1 MGSMGLLSTVGLRW
15 RIMDAMYE
23 LMIRLLI
30 ASGLLAL
37 FIWNP
42 YPLQYLELKSY
53 DTLIMSTEP
62 VQNENILIVDLDE
75 DLIKAYEGY
84 PLPRSLYAELITKT
98 NAIPGITVL
107 MPDPDIRGKENDLT
121 LSNAM
126 MEVPTVL
133 ASAASTQ
140 SSKESLHVGTA
151 QLGGDPLPW
160 LYEYPGILRTESTL
174 ELSRKGLGLITATPE
189 IDGVTRRIP
198 LVVNVQSKLYPAFA
212 LELLRLAVN
221 DPSYQL
227 KTTQEGISWIRVPSY
242 PLMNTDANAR
252 IFLDWNTNFYKQT
265 GLEFLTNPIDA
276 PFVIFGVTAEGV
288 VNPTPTPAGVKY
300 PHEIQANILHNLIN
314 GSAPSTPTW
323 AGGSELLGALL
334 AISII
339 AVTASYIWVSLPT
352 LVILIAGLI
361 YGAWYAFQSSYL
373 IDVSGIILISFLFWS
388 IESFRNFITQY
399 LLRLQIKQQ
408 FGTYV
413 SPDLVKKLQEDPTLL
428 RLGGETKRLTFL
440 FSDIRGFTP
449 ISEKYQKDPQGLTK
463 LINRFLDNQTE
474 IILKHG
480 GTIDKYMGDCIM
492 AFWNAPL
499 DIDDQ
504 ERKAT
509 ECVLEMREALGEL
522 NEKLKEE
529 NLDQINT
536 GAGINTG
543 LCVVGNFGSSSRFDY
558 SVLGDA
564 VNLAA
569 RLESSCKNYDV
580 DLVISEHSLVDGYDY
595 EFLDEVTVKGKSE
608 PVKIYTIR
616 K

>member
-1 MGSMGLLSTVGLRW
+1 MIKLLNAV
-15 RIMDAMYE
+15 I
-23 LMIRLLI
+23 LI
-30 ASGLLAL
+30 GL

-42 YPLQYLELKSY
+42 YPFQLLELKSY
-53 DTLIMSTEP
+53 DYLIMSTES
-62 VQNENILIVDLDE
+62 VQNENILLVELDE
-75 DLIKAYEGY
+75 EIVEAYEGY
-84 PLPRSLYAELITKT
+84 PLPRDLYAQLINKT
-98 NAIPGITVL
+98 EGIPGITVL
-107 MPDPDIRGKENDLT
+107 MPDPDIRGNEYDNT
-121 LSNAM
+121 FAYAM
-126 MEVPTVL
+126 STKPTVL
-133 ASAASTQ
+133 AQAASTQ
-140 SSKESLHVGTA
+140 SDKVSLHVGTA
-151 QLGGDPLPW
+151 QLGEDPLPW
-160 LYEYPGILRTESTL
+160 LYEYPGILRTLPILQATA
-174 ELSRKGLGLITATPE
+174 KGLGLVTATPE

-198 LVVNVQSKLYPAFA
+198 LVVNVQSKPYPAFA

-227 KTTQEGISWIRVPSY
+227 KTTQEGIDWIRVPSY
-242 PLMNTDANAR
+242 PLMNTDANGR
-252 IFLDWNTNFYKQT
+252 IFLDWNTTFYKQT
-265 GLEFLTNPIDA
+265 AAEYMTDPIAA

-288 VNPTPTPAGVKY
+288 VNPTPTPAGLKY

-323 AGGSELLGALL
+323 AKGAELFALVL
-334 AISII
+334 SLLLV
-339 AVTASYIWVSLPT
+339 AVTVSSVYISAPVIFI
-352 LVILIAGLI
+352 LVGGLMF
-361 YGAWYAFQSSYL
+361 GAWYSFQSSYL
-373 IDVSGIILISFLFWS
+373 FDVTGIILLSFLFWT
-388 IESFRNFITQY
+388 IETFRNFITQY

-449 ISEKYQKDPQGLTK
+449 ISEKYQKDPQGLTR

-492 AFWNAPL
+492 AFWNAPI
-499 DIDDQ
+499 DIEDQ

-522 NEKLKEE
+522 NERLREE
-529 NLDQINT
+529 GLDEINT

-558 SVLGDA
+558 SVLGDS

-595 EFLDEVTVKGKSE
+595 EFLDNVTVKGKSE

>member
-1 MGSMGLLSTVGLRW
+1 
-15 RIMDAMYE
+15 
-23 LMIRLLI
+23 MIRILI
-30 ASGLLAL
+30 AASLISL

-42 YPLQYLELKSY
+42 YPFQYLELKSY

-75 DLIKAYEGY
+75 DLVKAYEGY

-98 NAIPGITVL
+98 NAVPGITVL
-107 MPDPDIRGKENDLT
+107 MPDADIRGKENDT
-121 LSNAM
+121 KLSNAM
-126 MEVPTVL
+126 REVPTVL
-133 ASAASTQ
+133 ASAASAQTSEQ
-140 SSKESLHVGTA
+140 GLHVGTA
-151 QLGGDPLPW
+151 QLGEDPLPW
-160 LYEYPGILRTESTL
+160 LYQYQGILRTESIL
-174 ELSRKGLGLITATPE
+174 ELNRKGLGLVTATPE

-198 LVVNVQSKLYPAFA
+198 LVVNVQSKLYPAFG

-227 KTTQEGISWIRVPSY
+227 KTTQEGIDWIRVPSY
-242 PLMNTDANAR
+242 PLMKTDANAR
-252 IFLDWNTNFYKQT
+252 IFLDWNTKFYKQT
-265 GLEFLTNPIDA
+265 GLEFLESPIDA

-288 VNPTPTPAGVKY
+288 VNPTPTPAGLKY
-300 PHEIQANILHNLIN
+300 PHEVQANILHNLIN

-323 AGGSELLGALL
+323 APAGELFGLALGLLLIALTVSSIYISAPVIFSLIGGSMF
-334 AISII
+334 
-339 AVTASYIWVSLPT
+339 
-352 LVILIAGLI
+352 
-361 YGAWYAFQSSYL
+361 GAWYLFQSSYL
-373 IDVSGIILISFLFWS
+373 FDVTGLIIIWFLFWS